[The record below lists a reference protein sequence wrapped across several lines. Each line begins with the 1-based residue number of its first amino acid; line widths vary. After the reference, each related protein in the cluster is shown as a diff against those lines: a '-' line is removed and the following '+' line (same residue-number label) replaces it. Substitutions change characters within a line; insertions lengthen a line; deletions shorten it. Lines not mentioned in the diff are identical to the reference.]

1 MPFTNTTAAA
11 YGILAMHA
19 IDMFR
24 VGGSLTPP
32 AQRLHAKTTDDA
44 GGCRRLAFT
53 EDFYRTVCG

>member
-24 VGGSLTPP
+24 VGGLAYTTGGARLDGRWVDDKSLHN
-32 AQRLHAKTTDDA
+32 RK
-44 GGCRRLAFT
+44 
-53 EDFYRTVCG
+53 